1 MAKTADPWGV
11 TERFE
16 IHGEESVL
24 YALDKIPGADPA
36 QLARRPRT
44 VRVLL
49 ENMLRHS
56 EGSEADGSALRALAN
71 GDRRGSGSEIPFR
84 PERIL
89 LQDFTGVPVLV
100 DLTGLRSAARRR
112 HVDLSRVNPNVPVDL
127 VVDHSVQVDSY
138 GKPGSLLVNLDH
150 EYQRNG
156 ERYGLLRWARAAF
169 RDFRV
174 VPPGNGIVHQVNLE
188 YIASVVTRRERNGRW
203 EVFPDT
209 LIGTDSHTTMVNG
222 LGVLGWGVGGI
233 EAEAAMLGEPYF
245 LSLPIVVGVRLS
257 GELPS
262 GATAT
267 DLVLTVAR
275 KLREHGVVD
284 KFVEFYGPG
293 LQHLTVPDR
302 ATISNMCPEYGATSA
317 LFPIDEATLSYLR
330 GTGRPAPLIARVE
343 AYARRQGLWNEP
355 DRADLDFDEHLE
367 LDLGSIVPTVSGPRN
382 PEESVPLAQ
391 APASFRAGL
400 AVYRSAHPAPAE
412 VAEIYPAD
420 DPLQAGPPDEILA
433 TAPPNGRVRDG
444 TVVIAAI
451 TSCTNTSNPSVM
463 VGAGLIA
470 QKAHAKGLHPP
481 PFVKTSM
488 APGSKVVTD
497 YLDRAGLTPSLN
509 ALGFNLVGY
518 GCTTC
523 IGNAGPLPPAVETAV
538 RAGDLYVAAVLSGN
552 RNFEARIHNLVRA
565 NYLMSP
571 MLVVAYALAGR
582 MDIDL
587 TTEPLGKDREGRPVL
602 LRDLWPEP
610 EEIRALVEKSLTAG
624 LYVNEYRKITVGDPH
639 WEELPDIQGP
649 VYPWDPSS
657 TYLRDPPYFDLPPPV
672 LPEGSQ
678 LLEGA
683 RPLVVL
689 GDRVSTDHISPAGEI
704 PADGPAGTYLQ
715 AHGVRPPEFNT
726 FGTRRGN
733 HEVMIRGTFANVRI
747 QNALAAPREGGWTRH
762 LPSGD
767 LLSVYDAAERY
778 RAENTPLIVLAG
790 ASYGQGSSRDWAAK
804 GPRLL
809 GVRAVIAQ
817 SYERIHRSN
826 LVGMGVLPLEYMPG
840 ESAKSLGLT
849 GRERYALRLP
859 AEVAF
864 GPRAEIEVVATD
876 DAGAERRFRVRSR
889 VDSEPEMG
897 YYRAGG
903 ILPYVL
909 NRMAQTSRSPP
920 AKRPAPRT
928 KSRRLSRKPARRAA
942 AKTSG
947 RSIRRKSRGATRRTR

>member
-1 MAKTADPWGV
+1 MAKTTDPWKV
-11 TERFE
+11 TEPLQVD
-16 IHGEESVL
+16 GEPSVL
-24 YALDKIPGADPA
+24 YALDKIPGIDL
-36 QLARRPRT
+36 QKLACRPKT
-44 VRVLL
+44 VRILM
-49 ENMLRHS
+49 ENLLRHS
-56 EGSEADGSALRALAN
+56 QGAPGDVATLRALAR
-71 GDRRGSGSEIPFR
+71 GDRAGVASEIPFR

-100 DLTGLRSAARRR
+100 DLTGLRSAALRN
-112 HVDLSRVNPNVPVDL
+112 HVDPSRVNPNVPVDL

-150 EYQRNG
+150 EYERNS
-156 ERYGLLRWARAAF
+156 ERYVLLRWARTAF
-169 RDFRV
+169 KEFRV

-188 YIASVVTRRERNGRW
+188 YIASVITRRERNGAV
-203 EVFPDT
+203 EAFPDT
-209 LIGTDSHTTMVNG
+209 VIGTDSHTTMVNG

-245 LSLPIVVGVRLS
+245 LSLPTVVGVRLS
-257 GELPS
+257 GALPS

-275 KLREHGVVD
+275 KLRQHGVVD

-293 LQHLTVPDR
+293 LPHLTVPDR

-330 GTGRPAPLIARVE
+330 GTGRPASLVARVE

-355 DRADLDFDEHLE
+355 NHPEPEFDERLE
-367 LDLGSIVPTVSGPRN
+367 LDLGSIVPTISGPRN
-382 PEESVPLAQ
+382 PEESVALGQ
-391 APASFRAGL
+391 ASASFRTAL
-400 AVYRSAHPAPAE
+400 AAYRSAHPASPEPPE
-412 VAEIYPAD
+412 VSPAD
-420 DPLQAGPPDEILA
+420 DPLQASPAGTNPS
-433 TAPPNGRVRDG
+433 TADANGRVHDG

-470 QKAHAKGLHPP
+470 QKAAAKGLHPP
-481 PFVKTSM
+481 SYVKTSL

-497 YLDRAGLTPSLN
+497 YLERAGLTPALN

-523 IGNAGPLPPAVETAV
+523 IGNAGPLPPAVESAV
-538 RAGDLYVAAVLSGN
+538 RDGDLYVAAVLSGN

-587 TTEPLGKDREGRPVL
+587 TTEPLGKDRDGRPVF
-602 LRDLWPEP
+602 LRDLWPHP
-610 EEIRALVEKSLTAG
+610 DEIRALVEKSLNAG
-624 LYVNEYRKITVGDPH
+624 LYVEEYRKITVGDPH
-639 WEELPDIQGP
+639 WEALPNIEGV
-649 VYPWDPSS
+649 VYPWDPKS
-657 TYLRDPPYFDLPPPV
+657 TYLRDPPYFDLPPPL
-672 LPEGSQ
+672 LPDGSR
-678 LLEGA
+678 LLVEA
-683 RPLVVL
+683 RALVVL

-704 PADGPAGTYLQ
+704 PADGPAGQYLQ
-715 AHGVRPPEFNT
+715 DHGVLPAEFNT

-747 QNALAAPREGGWTRH
+747 QNALAAPKEGGWTRH
-762 LPSGD
+762 LPSGE
-767 LLSVYDAAERY
+767 LLSVYEAAERY
-778 RAENTPLIVLAG
+778 RVEQVPLVVLAG

-826 LVGMGVLPLEYMPG
+826 LVGMGVLPLEFMPG
-840 ESAKSLGLT
+840 ESAKSLRLT
-849 GRERYALRLP
+849 GRERFALRTP
-859 AEVAF
+859 AGGTF
-864 GPRAEIEVVATD
+864 GPRAELEAVATD
-876 DAGAERRFRVRSR
+876 EAGGEQRFRVRVR
-889 VDSEPEMG
+889 IDSEPEMQ
-897 YYRAGG
+897 YYRSGG
-903 ILPYVL
+903 ILPFVL
-909 NRMAQTSRSPP
+909 QRMADRSGP
-920 AKRPAPRT
+920 
-928 KSRRLSRKPARRAA
+928 
-942 AKTSG
+942 
-947 RSIRRKSRGATRRTR
+947 

>member
-1 MAKTADPWGV
+1 MVSKEDPWGV
-11 TERFE
+11 REPFE
-16 IHGEESVL
+16 STVEASVL
-24 YALDKIPGADPA
+24 YALDRIPGVE
-36 QLARRPRT
+36 LTRLRRRPKT
-44 VRVLL
+44 VKILL
-49 ENMLRHS
+49 ENLLRHS
-56 EGSEADGSALRALAN
+56 SGSPGELPRLRALAH
-71 GDRRGSGSEIPFR
+71 GEPLGPDSEVPFR

-100 DLTGLRSAARRR
+100 DLTGLRSAALRRR
-112 HVDLSRVNPNVPVDL
+112 IDPARVNPNVPVDL

-138 GKPGSLLVNLDH
+138 GTSGSLGINLDR
-150 EYQRNG
+150 EYQRNS
-156 ERYGLLRWARAAF
+156 ERYVLLRWAREAF

-188 YIASVVTRRERNGRW
+188 YIASVVTRRERNGTF

-209 LIGTDSHTTMVNG
+209 VIGTDSHTTMVNG
-222 LGVLGWGVGGI
+222 VGVLGWGVGGI

-245 LSLPIVVGVRLS
+245 VSQPTVVGVRLS

-284 KFVEFYGPG
+284 KFVEFFGPG
-293 LQHLTVPDR
+293 LRHLTVPDR

-330 GTGRPAPLIARVE
+330 GTGRPDALVARVE
-343 AYARRQGLWNEP
+343 AYARRQSLWNEP
-355 DRADLDFDEHLE
+355 DQPDPEFDERLE
-367 LDLGSIVPTVSGPRN
+367 LDLGSIVPTISGPRN

-391 APASFRAGL
+391 APASFRAAL
-400 AVYRSAHPAPAE
+400 AAYRTAHPAVPVVEE
-412 VAEIYPAD
+412 VAPAD
-420 DPLQAGPPDEILA
+420 DPLQAEPAIGQPSVG
-433 TAPPNGRVRDG
+433 PPNGRVHDG
-444 TVVIAAI
+444 TIVIAAI
-451 TSCTNTSNPSVM
+451 TSCTNTSNPAVM

-470 QKAHAKGLHPP
+470 QKAHAKGLRPP
-481 PFVKTSM
+481 SYVKTSL

-497 YLDRAGLTPSLN
+497 YLERAGLVPSLN

-523 IGNAGPLPPAVETAV
+523 IGNAGPLPPAVESAV
-538 RAGDLYVAAVLSGN
+538 RNGDLYVAAVLSGN

-582 MDIDL
+582 MDLNL
-587 TTEPLGKDREGRPVL
+587 TTDPLGKDAEGRPVF
-602 LRDLWPEP
+602 LRDLWPTP
-610 EEIRALVEKSLTAG
+610 DEIRSLVEKSLHKG
-624 LYVNEYRKITVGDPH
+624 LFVDEYRKITVGDQH
-639 WEELPDIQGP
+639 WESLPKTEGV

-657 TYLRDPPYFDLPPPV
+657 TYLRDPPYFELPPPA
-672 LPEGSQ
+672 LPDGNRI
-678 LLEGA
+678 LEGA
-683 RPLVVL
+683 RVLAVL

-704 PADGPAGTYLQ
+704 PPDGPAGQYLQ
-715 AHGVRPPEFNT
+715 AHGVAPADFNT

-747 QNALAAPREGGWTRH
+747 QNALAAPKEGGWTRH
-762 LPSGD
+762 LPSGE
-767 LLSVYDAAERY
+767 LLSIFDAAERY
-778 RAENTPLIVLAG
+778 RRENVPLVVLAG

-826 LVGMGVLPLEYMPG
+826 LVGMGVLPLEFAPG
-840 ESAKSLGLT
+840 ESAKSLHLT
-849 GRERYALRLP
+849 GRERFTLQLP
-859 AEVAF
+859 AGGRFE
-864 GPRAEIEVVATD
+864 PRAEIEVAATD
-876 DAGAERRFRVRSR
+876 EAGTERRFRARSR
-889 VDSEPEMG
+889 IDTEPEMQ

-909 NRMAQTSRSPP
+909 G
-920 AKRPAPRT
+920 
-928 KSRRLSRKPARRAA
+928 RLAGADGRA
-942 AKTSG
+942 G
-947 RSIRRKSRGATRRTR
+947 

>member
-1 MAKTADPWGV
+1 MATPTDPWGV
-11 TERFE
+11 TEPFE
-16 IHGEESVL
+16 RDGEKSVL
-24 YALDKIPGADPA
+24 YALDKIPGVDPA
-36 QLARRPRT
+36 KLARRPRT

-56 EGSEADGSALRALAN
+56 TGTKEDGEALRSLAN
-71 GDRRGSGSEIPFR
+71 GEHVASTFEIPFR

-100 DLTGLRSAARRR
+100 DLTGLRSAAVRTQ
-112 HVDLSRVNPNVPVDL
+112 LNPARVNPKVPVDL

-138 GKPGSLLVNLDH
+138 GQPGSLLVNLDH

-156 ERYGLLRWARAAF
+156 ERYGLLRWARTAF
-169 RDFRV
+169 RGFRV

-188 YIASVVTRRERNGRW
+188 YIASVVTRRERGGVW
-203 EVFPDT
+203 QTFPDT

-245 LSLPIVVGVRLS
+245 LSLPVVVGVRLS

-355 DRADLDFDEHLE
+355 GRTDLDFDEHLD
-367 LDLGSIVPTVSGPRN
+367 LDLRSIVPTVSGPRN

-391 APASFRAGL
+391 ASASFRAGL
-400 AVYRSAHPAPAE
+400 ATYRSAHPPPAE
-412 VAEIYPAD
+412 ASEVYPAD
-420 DPLQAGPPDEILA
+420 DPLQAGPNDEVPS
-433 TAPPNGRVRDG
+433 TAPPNGRVHDG

-463 VGAGLIA
+463 IGAGLIA
-470 QKAHAKGLHPP
+470 QKAHAKGLHPAP
-481 PFVKTSM
+481 YVKTSM

-538 RAGDLYVAAVLSGN
+538 RGGDLYVAAVLSGN

-587 TTEPLGKDREGRPVL
+587 TTEPLGKDHDGRPVF
-602 LRDLWPEP
+602 LRDLWPAP
-610 EEIRALVEKSLTAG
+610 EEIRSLVEKSLRAD
-624 LYVNEYRKITVGDPH
+624 LYVDEYRKITVGDPH
-639 WEELPDIQGP
+639 WEALPDIEGS
-649 VYPWDPSS
+649 VYPWDPAS
-657 TYLRDPPYFDLPPPV
+657 TYLRDPPYFDLPPPL
-672 LPEGSQ
+672 LPEGNR

-683 RPLVVL
+683 RALVVL

-704 PADGPAGTYLQ
+704 PPDGPAGEYLQ
-715 AHGVRPPEFNT
+715 EHGVPPAEFNT

-747 QNALAAPREGGWTRH
+747 LNALAAPREGGWTRH

-767 LLSVYDAAERY
+767 LLTVYAAAQRY
-778 RAENTPLIVLAG
+778 RAENVPLIVLAG
-790 ASYGQGSSRDWAAK
+790 SSYGQGSSRDWAAK

-809 GVRAVIAQ
+809 GVQAVLAQ

-826 LVGMGVLPLEYMPG
+826 LVGMGVLPLEYLPG
-840 ESAKSLGLT
+840 QSAKSLGLT
-849 GRERYALRLP
+849 GRERFALRLP
-859 AEVAF
+859 ASMKFE
-864 GPRAEIEVVATD
+864 PRSEIEVVATD
-876 DAGAERRFRVRSR
+876 DAGAERRFRVRCR
-889 VDSEPEMG
+889 IDSEPEMG

-903 ILPYVL
+903 ILPFVL
-909 NRMAQTSRSPP
+909 NRMAQ
-920 AKRPAPRT
+920 
-928 KSRRLSRKPARRAA
+928 
-942 AKTSG
+942 
-947 RSIRRKSRGATRRTR
+947 

>member
-1 MAKTADPWGV
+1 MTKAADPWGV
-11 TERFE
+11 TEAFE
-16 IHGEESVL
+16 LGRESSVL
-24 YALDKIPGADPA
+24 YALDKIPGVDAEK
-36 QLARRPRT
+36 LARRPKT
-44 VRVLL
+44 IRVLL
-49 ENMLRHS
+49 ENLLRHS
-56 EGSEADGSALRALAN
+56 DGSAEDGNVLRALAH
-71 GDRRGSGSEIPFR
+71 GDRGGPTSEIPFR

-100 DLTGLRSAARRR
+100 DLTGLRSAALRNR
-112 HVDLSRVNPNVPVDL
+112 VDPGRVNPNVPVDL

-138 GKPGSLLVNLDH
+138 GKPGSLAVNLDH

-156 ERYGLLRWARAAF
+156 ERYILLRWARTAF
-169 RDFRV
+169 RGFRV

-188 YIASVVTRRERNGRW
+188 YIASVVTRRERNGVH

-209 LIGTDSHTTMVNG
+209 VIGTDSHTTMVNG

-245 LSLPIVVGVRLS
+245 LSPPIVVGVRLS

-275 KLREHGVVD
+275 KLRAHGVVD

-293 LQHLTVPDR
+293 LRHLTVPDR
-302 ATISNMCPEYGATSA
+302 ATIANMCPEYGATSA

-330 GTGRPAPLIARVE
+330 GTGRPASLVARVE
-343 AYARRQGLWNEP
+343 AYGRRQGLWNDP
-355 DRADLDFDEHLE
+355 DTSDLDFDERLE
-367 LDLGSIVPTVSGPRN
+367 LDLRSIVPTVSGPRN
-382 PEESVPLAQ
+382 PEESVALSQ
-391 APASFRAGL
+391 APASFRTGL
-400 AVYRSAHPAPAE
+400 ASYRSAHPASVEPTE
-412 VAEIYPAD
+412 VSPAD
-420 DPLQAGPPDEILA
+420 DPLQAGPSAGGPS
-433 TAPPNGRVRDG
+433 TAPPNGRVHDG
-444 TVVIAAI
+444 TIVVAAI

-481 PFVKTSM
+481 SYVKTSL

-497 YLDRAGLTPSLN
+497 YLDRAGLTPALN

-523 IGNAGPLPPAVETAV
+523 IGNTGPLPPAVETAV
-538 RAGDLYVAAVLSGN
+538 REGDLYVAAVLSGN

-587 TTEPLGKDREGRPVL
+587 TTEPLGKDREGHPVF
-602 LRDLWPEP
+602 LRDLWPGP
-610 EEIRALVEKSLTAG
+610 DEIRALVEKSLNAS
-624 LYVNEYRKITVGDPH
+624 LYEEEYSKITVGDPH
-639 WEELPDIQGP
+639 WEALPNIEGA
-649 VYPWDPSS
+649 VYPWDAAS
-657 TYLRDPPYFDLPPPV
+657 TYLRDPPYFDLAPPL
-672 LPEGSQ
+672 LPEGHR
-678 LLEGA
+678 LLDGA
-683 RPLVVL
+683 RVLAVL

-704 PADGPAGTYLQ
+704 PADGPAGRYLQ
-715 AHGVRPPEFNT
+715 DHGVSPAEFNT

-733 HEVMIRGTFANVRI
+733 HEVMVRGTFANVRI
-747 QNALAAPREGGWTRH
+747 QNALAAPKEGGWTRH

-767 LLSVYDAAERY
+767 LLSIYEAAERY
-778 RAENTPLIVLAG
+778 RREKVPLVVLAG

-826 LVGMGVLPLEYMPG
+826 LVGMGVLPLEFLPG
-840 ESAKSLGLT
+840 QGVQSLQLT
-849 GRERYALRLP
+849 GHERFALRLP
-859 AEVAF
+859 EGVAF
-864 GPRAEIEVVATD
+864 GPRVEIEAIATD
-876 DAGAERRFRVRSR
+876 DAGTERRFRVRCR
-889 VDSEPEMG
+889 IDSEPEME
-897 YYRAGG
+897 YYRSGG
-903 ILPYVL
+903 ILPFVL
-909 NRMAQTSRSPP
+909 KRMAGAP
-920 AKRPAPRT
+920 AT
-928 KSRRLSRKPARRAA
+928 
-942 AKTSG
+942 
-947 RSIRRKSRGATRRTR
+947 

>member
-1 MAKTADPWGV
+1 MASTKDPWGV
-11 TERFE
+11 AESFVVD
-16 IHGEESVL
+16 GESSTL
-24 YALDKIPGADPA
+24 YALDKIPGADPKK
-36 QLARRPRT
+36 LAHRPKT
-44 VRVLL
+44 IRVLM
-49 ENMLRHS
+49 ENILRHS
-56 EGSEADGSALRALAN
+56 TGSKEDATLLRALAN
-71 GDRRGSGSEIPFR
+71 GERIGPSTEIPFR

-100 DLTGLRSAARRR
+100 DLTGLRSAALRG
-112 HVDLSRVNPNVPVDL
+112 HLDPARVNPNVPVDL

-150 EYQRNG
+150 EYQRNA
-156 ERYGLLRWARAAF
+156 ERYVLLRWARTAF
-169 RDFRV
+169 REFRV

-188 YIASVVTRRERNGRW
+188 YIAPVVARRERNGGA

-245 LSLPIVVGVRLS
+245 LSPPITVGVRLFD
-257 GELPS
+257 ELPS

-293 LQHLTVPDR
+293 LRHLTVPDR

-317 LFPIDEATLSYLR
+317 LFPIDDATLSYLR
-330 GTGRPAPLIARVE
+330 GTGRPDSLIARVE
-343 AYARRQGLWNEP
+343 AYARRQGLWNDP
-355 DRADLDFDEHLE
+355 DQSDLEFDERLD
-367 LDLGSIVPTVSGPRN
+367 LDLGSIVPTVAGPKN
-382 PEESVPLAQ
+382 PDESVPLAQ

-400 AVYRSAHPAPAE
+400 TSYRSAHPGPAD
-412 VAEIYPAD
+412 VPVIYPAD
-420 DPLQAGPPDEILA
+420 DPLQAGPPEEDPVM
-433 TAPPNGRVRDG
+433 APPNGRVHDG

-463 VGAGLIA
+463 IGAGLIA

-481 PFVKTSM
+481 PYVKTSM

-523 IGNAGPLPPAVETAV
+523 IGNAGPLPPAVEAAV
-538 RAGDLYVAAVLSGN
+538 KDGDLYVAAVLSGN

-582 MDIDL
+582 MDVNL
-587 TTEPLGKDREGRPVL
+587 TTEPLGKDRDGQPVYL
-602 LRDLWPEP
+602 TDLWPAP
-610 EEIRALVEKSLTAG
+610 EEIRALVEKSLNAG
-624 LYVNEYRKITVGDPH
+624 MYVDEYRKITVGDPH
-639 WEELPDIQGP
+639 WEALPKIEGS
-649 VYPWDPSS
+649 VYPWDPAS
-657 TYLRDPPYFDLPPPV
+657 TYLRDPPYFDLPPPL
-672 LPEGSQ
+672 LPKDEV

-683 RPLVVL
+683 RALVVL

-704 PADGPAGTYLQ
+704 PADGPAGKYLQ
-715 AHGVRPPEFNT
+715 EHGVRPADFNT

-733 HEVMIRGTFANVRI
+733 HEVMIRGTFANVRV
-747 QNALAAPREGGWTRH
+747 QNALAAPKEGGWTRH

-767 LLSVYDAAERY
+767 LLSVYEAAERY
-778 RAENTPLIVLAG
+778 RTENVPLVVLAG
-790 ASYGQGSSRDWAAK
+790 ANYGQGSSRDWAAK

-809 GVRAVIAQ
+809 GVAAVIAQ

-840 ESAKSLGLT
+840 ENAKSLHLT
-849 GRERYALRLP
+849 GRERFALRVP
-859 AEVAF
+859 KGVVF
-864 GPRAEIEVVATD
+864 GPRVELDAVATD
-876 DAGAERRFRVRSR
+876 DAGAEIRFRVRSR
-889 VDSEPEMG
+889 IDSEPDMA

-903 ILPYVL
+903 ILPFVL
-909 NRMAQTSRSPP
+909 NRLAGTS
-920 AKRPAPRT
+920 
-928 KSRRLSRKPARRAA
+928 
-942 AKTSG
+942 
-947 RSIRRKSRGATRRTR
+947 

>member
-1 MAKTADPWGV
+1 MSTGKETDPFNVRETLEVEG
-11 TERFE
+11 E
-16 IHGEESVL
+16 ISQL
-24 YALDKIPGADPA
+24 YALDKIPGIDSEK
-36 QLARRPRT
+36 LRRRPTTIRI
-44 VRVLL
+44 LM
-49 ENMLRHS
+49 ENVLRHS
-56 EGSEADGSALRALAN
+56 NGSPEDLVTLQALGN
-71 GDRRGSGSEIPFR
+71 GEPLPPSSEVAFR

-100 DLTGLRSAARRR
+100 DLASLRTAALRNQL
-112 HVDLSRVNPNVPVDL
+112 DPARVNPNVPVDL

-150 EYQRNG
+150 EYQRNA
-156 ERYGLLRWARAAF
+156 ERYQLLRWARTAF
-169 RDFRV
+169 REFRV

-188 YIASVVTRRERNGRW
+188 YIASVVARRERNGVF

-222 LGVLGWGVGGI
+222 LGVLGWGAGGI

-245 LSLPIVVGVRLS
+245 LSPPIVVGVRLS
-257 GELPS
+257 GELPA

-267 DLVLTVAR
+267 DLVLTIAR

-293 LQHLTVPDR
+293 LRHLTVPDR

-317 LFPIDEATLSYLR
+317 LFPVDEATVSYLR
-330 GTGRPAPLIARVE
+330 GTGRPERLIARIEV
-343 AYARRQGLWNEP
+343 YARRQGLWHDP
-355 DRADLDFDEHLE
+355 GKGDLAFDEHLE

-382 PEESVPLAQ
+382 PEESVPLSQ
-391 APASFRAGL
+391 ASVSFRDGL
-400 AVYRSAHPAPAE
+400 TAYRSAHPAPAD
-412 VAEIYPAD
+412 VTLVYPSD
-420 DPLQAGPPDEILA
+420 DPLQAGPPEQDA
-433 TAPPNGRVRDG
+433 VAAPANGRVHDG

-463 VGAGLIA
+463 IGAGLIA
-470 QKAHAKGLHPP
+470 QKAHSRGLHPP
-481 PFVKTSM
+481 PYVKTSM

-497 YLDRAGLTPSLN
+497 YLDRADLTASLN

-523 IGNAGPLPPAVETAV
+523 IGNSGPLPAAVEAAV
-538 RAGDLYVAAVLSGN
+538 KEKDLYVAAVLSGN

-587 TTEPLGKDREGRPVL
+587 TREPLGKDREGRAVFL
-602 LRDLWPEP
+602 KDLWPAP
-610 EEIRALVEKSLTAG
+610 EEIRMLVEKSLNSRM
-624 LYVNEYRKITVGDPH
+624 YVEEYRKITVGDPH
-639 WEELPDIQGP
+639 WEQLPNIEG
-649 VYPWDPSS
+649 VAYPWDPAS
-657 TYLRDPPYFDLPPPV
+657 TYLRDPPYFDLPPAL
-672 LPEGSQ
+672 LPHGST

-683 RPLVVL
+683 RALVVV
-689 GDRVSTDHISPAGEI
+689 GDRVTTDHISPAGEI
-704 PADGPAGTYLQ
+704 PADGPAGQYLQ
-715 AHGVRPPEFNT
+715 AHGVPPADFNT

-733 HEVMIRGTFANVRI
+733 HEVMMRGTFANVRI
-747 QNALAAPREGGWTRH
+747 QNTLAAPREGGWTRH

-767 LLSVYDAAERY
+767 LMTVYDAAERY
-778 RAENTPLIVLAG
+778 RRENTPLIVLAG

-809 GVRAVIAQ
+809 GVQAVIVQ

-826 LVGMGVLPLEYMPG
+826 LVGMGVLPLEFLPG
-840 ESAKSLGLT
+840 QSVKTLGLT
-849 GRERYALRLP
+849 GRERFSLRVP
-859 AEVAF
+859 AGTPF
-864 GPRAEIEVVATD
+864 GPRAVIEAIATD
-876 DAGAERRFRVRSR
+876 DAGKERTFGVRCRINSDAE
-889 VDSEPEMG
+889 MQ

-903 ILPYVL
+903 ILPFVL
-909 NRMAQTSRSPP
+909 NRLAGP
-920 AKRPAPRT
+920 
-928 KSRRLSRKPARRAA
+928 
-942 AKTSG
+942 SG
-947 RSIRRKSRGATRRTR
+947 S

>member
-1 MAKTADPWGV
+1 MPTATDPWGV
-11 TERFE
+11 TEAFQTD
-16 IHGEESVL
+16 GEASVL
-24 YALDKIPGADPA
+24 YAVDKVPGIDPSK
-36 QLARRPRT
+36 LGRRPKT

-49 ENMLRHS
+49 ENLVRHS
-56 EGSEADGSALRALAN
+56 TGSAEEATAIRSLAN
-71 GDRRGSGSEIPFR
+71 GDRSGSPGEIPFR

-100 DLTGLRSAARRR
+100 DLTGLRSAALRQGI
-112 HVDLSRVNPNVPVDL
+112 DPARVNPKVPVDL

-138 GKPGSLLVNLDH
+138 GSSGSLKVNLDR
-150 EYQRNG
+150 EYQRNS
-156 ERYGLLRWARAAF
+156 ERYVLLRWARSAF
-169 RDFRV
+169 REFRV

-188 YIASVVTRRERNGRW
+188 YIASVVTRRERNGVT

-209 LIGTDSHTTMVNG
+209 LVGTDSHTTMVNG

-245 LSLPIVVGVRLS
+245 LSPPTVIGVRLS

-284 KFVEFYGPG
+284 KFVEFCGPG
-293 LQHLTVPDR
+293 LRHLTVPDR

-330 GTGRPAPLIARVE
+330 GTGRPATLVARVE
-343 AYARRQGLWNEP
+343 AYARRQGLWHDEGDP
-355 DRADLDFDEHLE
+355 DPDFDERLE
-367 LDLGSIVPTVSGPRN
+367 LDLRSIVPTVSGPRN
-382 PEESVPLAQ
+382 PEESVPLTQ
-391 APASFRAGL
+391 APASFRTALAG
-400 AVYRSAHPAPAE
+400 YRSTHPAAAE
-412 VAEIYPAD
+412 TLTAYPAA
-420 DPLQAGPPDEILA
+420 DPPPAGPSGEHPS
-433 TAPPNGRVRDG
+433 TAPANGRVHDG

-481 PFVKTSM
+481 PYVKTSL

-497 YLDRAGLTPSLN
+497 YLERAGLVPSLN

-538 RAGDLYVAAVLSGN
+538 RTGDLYVAAVLSGN

-582 MDIDL
+582 MDLDL
-587 TTEPLGKDREGRPVL
+587 TTEPLGQDAEGRPVF
-602 LRDLWPEP
+602 LRDLWPGP
-610 EEIRALVEKSLTAG
+610 EEIRALVEKSLNAG
-624 LYVNEYRKITVGDPH
+624 LYVDEYRKITIGDPH
-639 WEELPDIQGP
+639 WEALPKIEGA
-649 VYPWDPSS
+649 VYPWDATS
-657 TYLRDPPYFDLPPPV
+657 TYLRDPPYFDLPPPL
-672 LPEGSQ
+672 LPAGDR
-678 LLEGA
+678 LLDGA
-683 RPLVVL
+683 RALVVL

-704 PADGPAGTYLQ
+704 PADGPAGRYLQ
-715 AHGVRPPEFNT
+715 DRGVTPADFNT

-747 QNALAAPREGGWTRH
+747 QNALAAPKEGGWTRH

-767 LLSVYDAAERY
+767 LLTVFEAAERY
-778 RAENTPLIVLAG
+778 RSEKVPLVVLAG

-826 LVGMGVLPLEYMPG
+826 LVGMGVLPLEFRPG
-840 ESAKSLGLT
+840 ESMKSLHLA
-849 GRERYALRLP
+849 GRERFALRVP
-859 AEVAF
+859 DGGTF
-864 GPRAEIEVVATD
+864 GPRTEIEVIATD
-876 DAGAERRFRVRSR
+876 DGGVERRFRVRSR
-889 VDSEPEMG
+889 IDAEPEME
-897 YYRAGG
+897 YYRVGG

-909 NRMAQTSRSPP
+909 GKMAAGPGS
-920 AKRPAPRT
+920 
-928 KSRRLSRKPARRAA
+928 
-942 AKTSG
+942 
-947 RSIRRKSRGATRRTR
+947 

>member
-1 MAKTADPWGV
+1 MSKTSDPWGV
-11 TERFE
+11 TEPFE
-16 IHGEESVL
+16 VDHEASVL
-24 YALDKIPGADPA
+24 YAIDKIPGVDRAK
-36 QLARRPRT
+36 LARRPKTLRI
-44 VRVLL
+44 LL

-56 EGSEADGSALRALAN
+56 SGSPEEGALLRALAH
-71 GDRRGSGSEIPFR
+71 GERIGAASEIPFR

-100 DLTGLRSAARRR
+100 DLTGLRSAALR
-112 HVDLSRVNPNVPVDL
+112 HGVDPSRVNPNVPVDL

-138 GKPGSLLVNLDH
+138 GTPGSLRVNLDR
-150 EYQRNG
+150 EYQRNS
-156 ERYGLLRWARAAF
+156 ERYVLLRWAGTAF
-169 RDFRV
+169 RGFRV

-188 YIASVVTRRERNGRW
+188 YLASVVSRRERNGVA

-209 LIGTDSHTTMVNG
+209 LVGTDSHTTMVNG

-245 LSLPIVVGVRLS
+245 LAPPTVVGVRLS

-293 LQHLTVPDR
+293 LPHLTVPDR

-317 LFPIDEATLSYLR
+317 LFPIDETTLSYLR
-330 GTGRPAPLIARVE
+330 GTGRPATLIARVE
-343 AYARRQGLWNEP
+343 TYARRQGLWHAAGE
-355 DRADLDFDEHLE
+355 ADPEFDERLE
-367 LDLGSIVPTVSGPRN
+367 LDLSSIVPTVSGPRN
-382 PEESVPLAQ
+382 PEESVPLSQ
-391 APASFRAGL
+391 APTSFRNALTG
-400 AVYRSAHPAPAE
+400 YRSTHPASME
-412 VAEIYPAD
+412 VREAYPAD
-420 DPLQAGPPDEILA
+420 DPLQASPSGGGPSSADA
-433 TAPPNGRVRDG
+433 NGRVRDG

-481 PFVKTSM
+481 SYVKTSL

-497 YLDRAGLTPSLN
+497 YLERAGLVPALN

-538 RAGDLYVAAVLSGN
+538 RSGDLYVAAVLSGN

-587 TTEPLGKDREGRPVL
+587 TSEPLGKDADGHPVF
-602 LRDLWPEP
+602 LRDLWPRP
-610 EEIRALVEKSLTAG
+610 EEIRALVEKSLNAG
-624 LYVNEYRKITVGDPH
+624 LYVDEYRKITVGDPH
-639 WEELPDIQGP
+639 WENLPKTAGI
-649 VYPWDPSS
+649 VYPWDSAS
-657 TYLRDPPYFDLPPPV
+657 TYLRDPPYFDLPPPL
-672 LPEGSQ
+672 LPAGDR
-678 LLEGA
+678 LLDGA
-683 RPLVVL
+683 RVLAVL

-704 PADGPAGTYLQ
+704 PADGPAGRYLQ
-715 AHGVRPPEFNT
+715 DHGVPPSEFNT

-733 HEVMIRGTFANVRI
+733 HEVMIRGTFANVRV
-747 QNALAAPREGGWTRH
+747 QNALASPKEGGWTRH

-767 LLSVYDAAERY
+767 LLTIFEAAERY
-778 RAENTPLIVLAG
+778 RTEKVPLIVLAG

-826 LVGMGVLPLEYMPG
+826 LVGMGVLPLEFRPG
-840 ESAKSLGLT
+840 ESAKSLHLT
-849 GRERYALRLP
+849 GRERFALRLP
-859 AEVAF
+859 EGVTF
-864 GPRAEIEVVATD
+864 GPRAEIEAIATD
-876 DAGAERRFRVRSR
+876 DGGAERRFRVRCR
-889 VDSEPEMG
+889 IDSGPEME
-897 YYRAGG
+897 YYRSGG

-909 NRMAQTSRSPP
+909 KRMAGTPGS
-920 AKRPAPRT
+920 
-928 KSRRLSRKPARRAA
+928 
-942 AKTSG
+942 
-947 RSIRRKSRGATRRTR
+947 

>member
-1 MAKTADPWGV
+1 MAKPADPWGV
-11 TERFE
+11 TEPFDLE
-16 IHGEESVL
+16 GESSVL
-24 YALDKIPGADPA
+24 YALDKIPGVDPA
-36 QLARRPRT
+36 KLARRPKT

-56 EGSEADGSALRALAN
+56 TGLTEEGALLRHLAN
-71 GDRRGSGSEIPFR
+71 GDRTEVASEIPFR

-100 DLTGLRSAARRR
+100 DLTGLRSAALRGG
-112 HVDLSRVNPNVPVDL
+112 VDPARVNPNVPVDL
-127 VVDHSVQVDSY
+127 VVDHSVQVDSF
-138 GKPGSLLVNLDH
+138 GKPGSLLINLDR
-150 EYQRNG
+150 EYQRNS
-156 ERYGLLRWARAAF
+156 ERYGLLRWARTAF
-169 RDFRV
+169 REFRV

-188 YIASVVTRRERNGRW
+188 YIASVVTRRERDRVW
-203 EVFPDT
+203 EIFPDT

-245 LSLPIVVGVRLS
+245 LSLPTVVGVRLS
-257 GELPS
+257 GEPPS

-267 DLVLTVAR
+267 DLVLTLAR
-275 KLREHGVVD
+275 RLREHGVVD

-293 LQHLTVPDR
+293 LRHLMVPDR

-330 GTGRPAPLIARVE
+330 GTGRPASLLARVE
-343 AYARRQGLWNEP
+343 KYARRQGLWNEP
-355 DRADLDFDEHLE
+355 GEADLDFDEHLE
-367 LDLGSIVPTVSGPRN
+367 LDLASIVPTVSGPRN

-391 APASFRAGL
+391 APVSFRAGL
-400 AVYRSAHPAPAE
+400 ASYRSAHPAPTE
-412 VAEIYPAD
+412 VPTVYPAD
-420 DPLQAGPPDEILA
+420 DPLQPETPDVSSA
-433 TAPPNGRVRDG
+433 TAPPNGRVHDG

-470 QKAHAKGLHPP
+470 QRAHAKGLHPP
-481 PFVKTSM
+481 GYVKTSM

-497 YLDRAGLTPSLN
+497 YLDRAGLTTSLN

-523 IGNAGPLPPAVETAV
+523 IGNAGPLPPAVEAAV
-538 RAGDLYVAAVLSGN
+538 RDGDLYVAAVLSGN

-587 TTEPLGKDREGRPVL
+587 TTESLGKDRDGRPVF
-602 LRDLWPEP
+602 LRDLWPRP
-610 EEIRALVEKSLTAG
+610 EEIRTLVEKSLNAG
-624 LYVNEYRKITVGDPH
+624 MYVDEYRKITVGDAH
-639 WEELPDIQGP
+639 WEALPNIEGP
-649 VYPWDPSS
+649 VYPWDPDS
-657 TYLRDPPYFDLPPPV
+657 TYLRDPPYFDLPPPL
-672 LPEGSQ
+672 LPERDR
-678 LLEGA
+678 LLDGA
-683 RPLVVL
+683 RGLVVL

-704 PADGPAGTYLQ
+704 PPDGPAGRYLQ
-715 AHGVRPPEFNT
+715 EHGVAPAEFNT

-747 QNALAAPREGGWTRH
+747 QNALAAPKEGGWTRH
-762 LPSGD
+762 FPSGD

-778 RAENTPLIVLAG
+778 RTEKVPLVVLAG

-809 GVRAVIAQ
+809 GVQAVIAQ

-826 LVGMGVLPLEYMPG
+826 LVGMGVLPLEFRPG
-840 ESAKSLGLT
+840 ESVKSLHLT
-849 GRERYALRLP
+849 GRERFALRIP
-859 AEVAF
+859 SGVTF
-864 GPRAEIEVVATD
+864 GPRAEVEAIATD
-876 DAGAERRFRVRSR
+876 DAGAERRFTVRCR
-889 VDSEPEMG
+889 IDSEPEME

-903 ILPYVL
+903 ILPFVL
-909 NRMAQTSRSPP
+909 RRMAG
-920 AKRPAPRT
+920 AK
-928 KSRRLSRKPARRAA
+928 
-942 AKTSG
+942 G
-947 RSIRRKSRGATRRTR
+947 R

>member
-1 MAKTADPWGV
+1 MPTSTDPWGV
-11 TERFE
+11 TEAFRVD
-16 IHGEESVL
+16 GEASVL
-24 YALDKIPGADPA
+24 YALEKVPGVDPSK
-36 QLARRPRT
+36 LARRPKT
-44 VRVLL
+44 VKVLL

-56 EGSEADGSALRALAN
+56 SGSTDDATAIRNLAHGDKTALP
-71 GDRRGSGSEIPFR
+71 SEIPFR

-100 DLTGLRSAARRR
+100 DLTGLRSAALRQGI
-112 HVDLSRVNPNVPVDL
+112 DPARVNPTVPVDL

-138 GKPGSLLVNLDH
+138 GTPGSLKINLDH
-150 EYQRNG
+150 EYQRNS
-156 ERYGLLRWARAAF
+156 ERYMLLRWARTAF
-169 RDFRV
+169 REFRV

-188 YIASVVTRRERNGRW
+188 YIASVVDRRERNGRT

-209 LIGTDSHTTMVNG
+209 LVGTDSHTTMVNG

-245 LSLPIVVGVRLS
+245 LSLPTVVGVRLS

-267 DLVLTVAR
+267 DLVLTIAR

-284 KFVEFYGPG
+284 KFVEFCGPG
-293 LQHLTVPDR
+293 LRHLTVPDR

-317 LFPIDEATLSYLR
+317 LFPVDEATLSYLR
-330 GTGRPAPLIARVE
+330 GTGRPATLVARVE
-343 AYARRQGLWNEP
+343 AYARRQGLWHGEKDSDP
-355 DRADLDFDEHLE
+355 EFDERLE
-367 LDLGSIVPTVSGPRN
+367 LDLGSIVPTVAGPRN
-382 PEESVPLAQ
+382 PEESVPLSEAS
-391 APASFRAGL
+391 ASFRAALGG
-400 AVYRSAHPAPAE
+400 YRSAHPAATE
-412 VAEIYPAD
+412 TSATYPAD
-420 DPLQAGPPDEILA
+420 DPLQGGSSAGSSPS
-433 TAPPNGRVRDG
+433 TAPANGRVHDG

-481 PFVKTSM
+481 PYVKTSL

-497 YLDRAGLTPSLN
+497 YLERAGLVPSLN

-587 TTEPLGKDREGRPVL
+587 TTEALGQDAQGRPVF
-602 LRDLWPEP
+602 LRDLWPRP
-610 EEIRALVEKSLTAG
+610 EEIRALVEKSLNAG
-624 LYVNEYRKITVGDPH
+624 LYVDEYRKITVGDPH
-639 WEELPDIQGP
+639 WEGLPKIEGE
-649 VYPWDPSS
+649 VYPWDAAS
-657 TYLRDPPYFDLPPPV
+657 TYLRDPPYFDLPPPL
-672 LPEGSQ
+672 LPSGDR

-683 RPLVVL
+683 RALAVL
-689 GDRVSTDHISPAGEI
+689 GDRISTDHISPAGEI
-704 PADGPAGTYLQ
+704 PTDGPAGRYLQ
-715 AHGVRPPEFNT
+715 DHGVAPADFNT

-733 HEVMIRGTFANVRI
+733 HEVMIRGTFANVRV
-747 QNALAAPREGGWTRH
+747 QNALAAPKEGGWTRH

-767 LLSVYDAAERY
+767 LLTVFEAAERY
-778 RAENTPLIVLAG
+778 RTEKVPLVVLAG

-809 GVRAVIAQ
+809 GVRAVLAQ

-826 LVGMGVLPLEYMPG
+826 LVGMGVLPLEFRPG
-840 ESAKSLGLT
+840 ESVKSLRLT
-849 GRERYALRLP
+849 GRERFALRVP
-859 AEVAF
+859 EGETF
-864 GPRAEIEVVATD
+864 RPRAEIEVIAAD
-876 DAGAERRFRVRSR
+876 DGGAERRFQVRSR
-889 VDSEPEMG
+889 IDAEPEME
-897 YYRAGG
+897 YYRVGG
-903 ILPYVL
+903 ILPFVL
-909 NRMAQTSRSPP
+909 KKM
-920 AKRPAPRT
+920 
-928 KSRRLSRKPARRAA
+928 
-942 AKTSG
+942 SG
-947 RSIRRKSRGATRRTR
+947 S

>member
-11 TERFE
+11 AEPFE
-16 IHGEESVL
+16 IDGEASVL
-24 YALDKIPGADPA
+24 YALDKIPGVDPSK
-36 QLARRPRT
+36 LARRPKT
-44 VRVLL
+44 VRILL
-49 ENMLRHS
+49 ENVLRHS
-56 EGSEADGSALRALAN
+56 TGSLEDAAIVRALAN
-71 GDRRGSGSEIPFR
+71 GDRTGPSLEIPFR

-100 DLTGLRSAARRR
+100 DLTGLRSAALRG
-112 HVDLSRVNPNVPVDL
+112 HVDPARVNPNVPVDL
-127 VVDHSVQVDSY
+127 IVDHSVQVDSY
-138 GKPGSLLVNLDH
+138 GTPGSLLVNLDH
-150 EYQRNG
+150 EYQRNS
-156 ERYGLLRWARAAF
+156 ERYVLLRWARTAF
-169 RDFRV
+169 REFRV
-174 VPPGNGIVHQVNLE
+174 VPPGNGICHQVNLE
-188 YIASVVTRRERNGRW
+188 YIASVVARRERNGVA

-233 EAEAAMLGEPYF
+233 EAEAAMLGEPYYF
-245 LSLPIVVGVRLS
+245 SPPIVVGVRLS

-267 DLVLTVAR
+267 DLVLTIAR
-275 KLREHGVVD
+275 KLREHGVVE

-293 LQHLTVPDR
+293 LRHLTVPDR

-317 LFPIDEATLSYLR
+317 LFPIDDATISYLR
-330 GTGRPAPLIARVE
+330 GTGRPAALIARVE

-355 DRADLDFDEHLE
+355 DMADLEFDEQLQ
-367 LDLGSIVPTVSGPRN
+367 LDLGSIVSTISGPRN
-382 PEESVPLAQ
+382 PEESVSLAQ
-391 APASFRAGL
+391 APASFRTGL
-400 AVYRSAHPAPAE
+400 ASYRSAHPAAA
-412 VAEIYPAD
+412 VVQQTYPAD
-420 DPLQAGPPDEILA
+420 DPLQAGPSDEA
-433 TAPPNGRVRDG
+433 HSTTPANGRVHDG

-463 VGAGLIA
+463 IGAGLIA

-481 PFVKTSM
+481 PYVKTSM

-497 YLDRAGLTPSLN
+497 YLDRAGLTPALN

-538 RAGDLYVAAVLSGN
+538 RDEDLYVAAVLSGN

-571 MLVVAYALAGR
+571 MLVVAYSLAGR

-587 TTEPLGKDREGRPVL
+587 TTEPLGKDTDGRPVFL
-602 LRDLWPEP
+602 KDLWPQP
-610 EEIRALVEKSLTAG
+610 EEVRALVEKSLNAR
-624 LYVNEYRKITVGDPH
+624 LYVDEYRKITVGDPH
-639 WEELPDIQGP
+639 WEALPDIEGA
-649 VYPWDPSS
+649 VYPWDPTS
-657 TYLRDPPYFDLPPPV
+657 TYLRDPPYFDLPPPL
-672 LPEGSQ
+672 LPEGNR
-678 LLEGA
+678 LLDGA
-683 RPLVVL
+683 RALVVL

-704 PADGPAGTYLQ
+704 PPDGPAGRYLQ
-715 AHGVRPPEFNT
+715 DHGVRPADFNT

-733 HEVMIRGTFANVRI
+733 HEVMVRGTFANVRI
-747 QNALAAPREGGWTRH
+747 QNALAAPKEGGWTRH

-767 LLSVYDAAERY
+767 LLSVYEAAARY
-778 RAENTPLIVLAG
+778 RTENVPLVVLAG

-826 LVGMGVLPLEYMPG
+826 LVGMGVLPLEFMSG
-840 ESAKSLGLT
+840 EGAKSLHLT
-849 GRERYALRLP
+849 GRERFALQIP
-859 AEVAF
+859 QGAPFA
-864 GPRAEIEVVATD
+864 PRAEIEAVATD
-876 DAGAERRFRVRSR
+876 EAGSAQRFRVRCR
-889 VDSEPEMG
+889 IDSEPDMA

-909 NRMAQTSRSPP
+909 KRMAGSLGS
-920 AKRPAPRT
+920 
-928 KSRRLSRKPARRAA
+928 
-942 AKTSG
+942 
-947 RSIRRKSRGATRRTR
+947 

>member
-1 MAKTADPWGV
+1 MAGPKDPWGV
-11 TERFE
+11 TEPLTAG
-16 IHGEESVL
+16 GEASVL

-36 QLARRPRT
+36 RLARRPKT
-44 VRVLL
+44 IRVLL
-49 ENMLRHS
+49 ENLLRHS
-56 EGSEADGSALRALAN
+56 TGSAEDAEILRTLA
-71 GDRRGSGSEIPFR
+71 SGERTGPEWELPFR

-100 DLTGLRSAARRR
+100 DLAGLRSAAVRSA
-112 HVDLSRVNPNVPVDL
+112 VDPSRVNPNVPVDL

-138 GKPGSLLVNLDH
+138 GTPRSLLINLDH
-150 EYQRNG
+150 EYQRNS
-156 ERYGLLRWARAAF
+156 ERYVLLRWARTAF
-169 RDFRV
+169 REFRV

-188 YIASVVTRRERNGRW
+188 YIAAVVARRERADVA

-245 LSLPIVVGVRLS
+245 LSRPIVVGVRLS

-267 DLVLTVAR
+267 DLVLTIAR

-284 KFVEFYGPG
+284 KFVEFHGPG
-293 LQHLTVPDR
+293 LRHLTVPDR

-330 GTGRPAPLIARVE
+330 GTGRPAALIARVE
-343 AYARRQGLWNEP
+343 AYAKRQGLWNDPEQSE
-355 DRADLDFDEHLE
+355 LEFDERLE
-367 LDLGSIVPTVSGPRN
+367 LDLGSIVPTISGPRN
-382 PEESVPLAQ
+382 PEESVPLSQ
-391 APASFRAGL
+391 APSSFRAGL
-400 AVYRSAHPAPAE
+400 AAYRSAHPAPPGPPI
-412 VAEIYPAD
+412 IYPAD
-420 DPLQAGPPDEILA
+420 DPLQAGPSEENPLA
-433 TAPPNGRVRDG
+433 ASAPPNGRVHDG

-470 QKAHAKGLHPP
+470 QKAHAEGLHPP
-481 PFVKTSM
+481 PYVKTSM

-523 IGNAGPLPPAVETAV
+523 IGNAGPLPAEVEAAV
-538 RAGDLYVAAVLSGN
+538 RDGDLYVAAVLSGN

-582 MDIDL
+582 MGIDL
-587 TTEPLGKDREGRPVL
+587 TTEPLGKDREGRPVFL
-602 LRDLWPEP
+602 KDLWPGT
-610 EEIRALVEKSLTAG
+610 EEVRALVEKSLSAG
-624 LYVNEYRKITVGDPH
+624 LYEDEYRKITVGDPH
-639 WEELPDIQGP
+639 WEALPDIHGT
-649 VYPWDPSS
+649 VYPWDVAS
-657 TYLRDPPYFDLPPPV
+657 TYLREPPYYDLPPPL
-672 LPEGSQ
+672 LPHGSQ
-678 LLEGA
+678 LLDGA
-683 RPLVVL
+683 RALLVL

-704 PADGPAGTYLQ
+704 PPDGPAGQYLQ
-715 AHGVRPPEFNT
+715 AHGVSPADFNT

-747 QNALAAPREGGWTRH
+747 QNALVAPKEGGWTQH

-767 LLSVYDAAERY
+767 LLTVYDAAERY
-778 RAENTPLIVLAG
+778 RREKIPLIVLAG
-790 ASYGQGSSRDWAAK
+790 SSYGQGSSRDWAAK

-809 GVRAVIAQ
+809 GVQAVIAQ

-826 LVGMGVLPLEYMPG
+826 LVGMGVLPLQYLPG
-840 ESAKSLGLT
+840 ESAKSLHLT
-849 GRERYALRLP
+849 GRERFALRMP
-859 AEVAF
+859 DGITF
-864 GPRAEIEVVATD
+864 RPRAEVEVLATD
-876 DAGAERRFRVRSR
+876 DAGAERRFRVRCR
-889 VDSEPEMG
+889 INSEPEME

-909 NRMAQTSRSPP
+909 GRMARSPG
-920 AKRPAPRT
+920 
-928 KSRRLSRKPARRAA
+928 S
-942 AKTSG
+942 
-947 RSIRRKSRGATRRTR
+947 

>member
-1 MAKTADPWGV
+1 MAAQTDPWGV
-11 TERFE
+11 TESFTVE
-16 IHGEESVL
+16 GESSVL
-24 YALDKIPGADPA
+24 YAIDKIPGIDPGR
-36 QLARRPRT
+36 LARRPKT
-44 VRVLL
+44 IRVLL
-49 ENMLRHS
+49 ENVLRHS
-56 EGSEADGSALRALAN
+56 TGTSEDATTLRAL
-71 GDRRGSGSEIPFR
+71 GDGVSAGPTGEIPFR

-100 DLTGLRSAARRR
+100 DLTSLRSAALRNK
-112 HVDLSRVNPNVPVDL
+112 VDPARVNPNVPVDL

-138 GKPGSLLVNLDH
+138 GTPGSLLVNLDH
-150 EYQRNG
+150 EYQRNA
-156 ERYGLLRWARAAF
+156 ERYALLRWARTAF
-169 RDFRV
+169 KEVRV

-188 YIASVVTRRERNGRW
+188 YIATVVSRRERNGVA

-209 LIGTDSHTTMVNG
+209 VIGTDSHTTMVNG

-245 LSLPIVVGVRLS
+245 LSSPTVVGVRLS
-257 GELPS
+257 GELPA

-267 DLVLTVAR
+267 DLVLTIAR

-293 LQHLTVPDR
+293 LRHLTVPDR

-317 LFPIDEATLSYLR
+317 LFPVDGATLSYLR
-330 GTGRPAPLIARVE
+330 GTGRPASLIARVE

-355 DRADLDFDEHLE
+355 DSADPEFDERLE
-367 LDLGSIVPTVSGPRN
+367 LDLASIVPTVSGPRN
-382 PEESVPLAQ
+382 PDESVALAQ
-391 APASFRAGL
+391 APVSFRTAL
-400 AVYRSAHPAPAE
+400 AAYRSAHPPAE
-412 VAEIYPAD
+412 ETRAAYPAD
-420 DPLQAGPPDEILA
+420 DPLQAGRSEENTE
-433 TAPPNGRVRDG
+433 TAPANGRVHDG

-470 QKAHAKGLHPP
+470 QKAHAMGLHPP
-481 PFVKTSM
+481 SYVKTSL

-497 YLDRAGLTPSLN
+497 YLNRAGLTPALN

-523 IGNAGPLPPAVETAV
+523 IGNAGPLPPAVESAV
-538 RAGDLYVAAVLSGN
+538 TDGDLYVAAVLSGN

-587 TTEPLGKDREGRPVL
+587 TTEPLGKDSEGRPVY
-602 LRDLWPEP
+602 LRDLWPRP
-610 EEIRALVEKSLTAG
+610 EEIRALVEKSLNAG
-624 LYVNEYRKITVGDPH
+624 MYVDEYRKITVGDPH
-639 WEELPDIQGP
+639 WEALPDIEGV
-649 VYPWDPSS
+649 VYPWDEAS
-657 TYLRDPPYFDLPPPV
+657 TYLRDPPYFDLPAPL
-672 LPEGSQ
+672 LPDGNR
-678 LLEGA
+678 LLDGA
-683 RPLVVL
+683 RALVVL

-704 PADGPAGTYLQ
+704 PADGPAGKYLQ
-715 AHGVRPPEFNT
+715 SHGVSPADFNT

-747 QNALAAPREGGWTRH
+747 RNALAAPQEGGWTRH
-762 LPSGD
+762 LPSGA

-778 RAENTPLIVLAG
+778 RTENVPLLVLAG

-809 GVRAVIAQ
+809 GVRAVLAQ

-826 LVGMGVLPLEYMPG
+826 LVGMGVLPLEFLPG
-840 ESAKSLGLT
+840 QSAASLHMT
-849 GRERYALRLP
+849 GRERFALRVP
-859 AEVAF
+859 PGGGF
-864 GPRAEIEVVATD
+864 GPRAEIEVTATD
-876 DAGAERRFRVRSR
+876 DAGTARTFRVRSR
-889 VDSEPEMG
+889 IDSEPEME
-897 YYRAGG
+897 YYRVGG
-903 ILPYVL
+903 ILPFVL
-909 NRMAQTSRSPP
+909 KKMAGTP
-920 AKRPAPRT
+920 
-928 KSRRLSRKPARRAA
+928 
-942 AKTSG
+942 G
-947 RSIRRKSRGATRRTR
+947 R